1 MKSGVAGLEVEQP
14 GFDAVWEAE
23 SVQLANHISTTHDA
37 ARLPGLSSAGV
48 KELLDNDPAL

>member
-1 MKSGVAGLEVEQP
+1 M
-14 GFDAVWEAE
+14 
-23 SVQLANHISTTHDA
+23 QLANHISTTHDA